1 MFTGSTISYA
11 IPLLIGAGLFL
22 LRIDVTGYQMAKL
35 TKEIKVARLA
45 GWFDL
50 AAGLIMLVWMIIRR

>member
-1 MFTGSTISYA
+1 MFAGSTMSYA

-22 LRIDVTGYQMAKL
+22 LRVEVTGYQMAKL
-35 TKEIKVARLA
+35 AKEIKVARLA

-50 AAGLIMLVWMIIRR
+50 TAGFLLWVWLIVR